1 LTGGDEIMALG
12 VGTKTGR
19 GMGLRLLAGF
29 AFSLMFMGIAQAD
42 VERHGSSLFGNLKY
56 AQGFKQFDY
65 VNPKAPKSGEV
76 AIAAIGGFDSFNGFI
91 VTGQPP
97 AGLNLIY
104 DTLMVPAL
112 DEAGAEY
119 GLIAQSLSYP
129 ADFSSVT
136 YKLRP
141 QARFADGQPIT
152 AADVVWTFKTLK
164 TTHPFY
170 KAYYANVTRAEALD
184 AHSVTFSF
192 AEKGNRELPQIVGQI
207 PVLPKH
213 FWLGKDARG
222 KKRDITKTSLEIPLG
237 NGAYK
242 IAAFVPGRSITYERV
257 ENYWARDLPVNVG
270 ANNFAKIRFEYFKDP
285 TIAFEAFKAHQV
297 DFWQETSA
305 KNWATAYDIPPVK
318 DKRITRE
325 LLSTKNNEGMQG
337 FAFNIRRDKFA
348 DPRIREAFD
357 WAFDFPWMNKNI
369 FYGQYTRSNSYFANS
384 ELASSGIP
392 QGLELA
398 ILEPLRDKL
407 PPALFTTPYV
417 TPTTDGSGNNRANL
431 RKALALFKA
440 AGWSVKNGVMSHD
453 KTGKPFEVEFLLDNP
468 AFERVVAPFISSLSR
483 MGIKARLRTIDT
495 AQYQNRLDKRD
506 FDIVVASYG
515 QSMSP
520 GNEQRN
526 FWGCKAANEEGSRN
540 VIGICNRAIEI
551 LIDRVIFARSREE
564 LVAATRALDRVLL
577 WNHYVVPNWY
587 SPYERV
593 AYWAGIERP
602 ARTPDYAIGFPTIWW
617 HKP

>member
-1 LTGGDEIMALG
+1 MRDVTPAWRTIVKNVAA
-12 VGTKTGR
+12 
-19 GMGLRLLAGF
+19 GLILATAF
-29 AFSLMFMGIAQAD
+29 AGAGQAD
-42 VERHGSSLFGNLKY
+42 DFRHGSSLFGDLKY
-56 AQGFKQFDY
+56 PQGFKQFDY
-65 VNPKAPKSGEV
+65 VNAKAPKSGEV

-91 VTGQPP
+91 VTGQP
-97 AGLNLIY
+97 ASGLSLIY
-104 DTLMVPAL
+104 DTLMTSAL
-112 DEAGAEY
+112 DEAGTEY
-119 GLIAQSLSYP
+119 GLIASGLSFP

-141 QARFADGQPIT
+141 EARFADGHAVT
-152 AADVVWTFKTLK
+152 AEDVVWTLKTLK
-164 TTHPFY
+164 DNHPFY
-170 KAYYANVTRAEALD
+170 RAYYANVVKAQAIDPHT
-184 AHSVTFSF
+184 VKFTFS
-192 AEKGNRELPQIVGQI
+192 EKGNRELPQIVGQI

-213 FWLGKDARG
+213 YWTGKDAKG
-222 KKRDITKTSLEIPLG
+222 KPRDISKTTLEIPLG
-237 NGAYK
+237 SGAYK
-242 IAAFVPGRSITYERV
+242 IAAFVPGRSISYERNA
-257 ENYWARDLPVNVG
+257 NYWAKDLAVNVG

-285 TIAFEAFKAHQV
+285 VIAFQAFKAHQV

-305 KNWATAYDIPPVK
+305 KNWATAYKDIPAVK
-318 DKRITRE
+318 DKRILRE
-325 LLSTKNNEGMQG
+325 EIRTKNNEGMQG

-369 FYGQYTRSNSYFANS
+369 FYSQYTRSNSYFANS

-392 QGLELA
+392 QGLELS

-431 RKALALFKA
+431 RKAIELFKA
-440 AGWSVKNGVMSHD
+440 AGWSVKNGVMTND

-468 AFERVVAPFISSLSR
+468 AFERVIAPFISSLSR
-483 MGIKARLRTIDT
+483 IGIKASLRTIDS

-526 FWGCKAANEEGSRN
+526 YWGCKAAKEEGSRN
-540 VIGICNRAIEI
+540 IIGICNPAIEA
-551 LIDRVIFARSREE
+551 LIDRIIFAKSRAE
-564 LVAATRALDRVLL
+564 LVAATHALDRVLL
-577 WNHYVVPNWY
+577 WNHYLVPNWY
-587 SPYERV
+587 VPYERI
-593 AYWAGIERP
+593 AYWAGLAHP
-602 ARTPDYAIGFPTIWW
+602 KPTPDYAVGFPSIWW
-617 HKP
+617 RAQ